1 MMNEEFEKYQELAKS
16 YLAKKD
22 RVNYYETSS
31 YSDFTD
37 ENVGML
43 VELSDEEVSKIRD
56 LKARYGKDFVNHL
69 DDVFDVEGVASDMFY
84 TEERLDIDLDFV
96 YHQYRFTLSEVD
108 GDKVSSRQ
116 VLIQLSDEEY
126 TKLLAWHLYDSHL
139 VINTLFYRDE
149 NLARRIMREAMRY
162 KCDDDAPLLSH
173 PFVIV
178 MDEALAD
185 TDQIRQSNGI
195 KKDDGYLMLYF

>member
-1 MMNEEFEKYQELAKS
+1 VNEELQKYQELAKT

-56 LKARYGKDFVNHL
+56 LKARYDKDFVNHL
-69 DDVFDVEGVASDMFY
+69 GEVFDDEDIISDMFY

-96 YHQYRFTLSEVD
+96 YHQYHFTLSEVN
-108 GDKVSSRQ
+108 GDQVSSRQ

-126 TKLLAWHLYDSHL
+126 AKLLAWHLYDSHL

-185 TDQIRQSNGI
+185 ADQIRQDNSLTKSSGFV
-195 KKDDGYLMLYF
+195 GLYF

>member
-1 MMNEEFEKYQELAKS
+1 MNEELQKYQELIQPF
-16 YLAKKD
+16 LAKKD

-56 LKARYGKDFVNHL
+56 LKARYDKDFVNHL
-69 DDVFDVEGVASDMFY
+69 GEVFDDEDIISDMFY

-108 GDKVSSRQ
+108 GNKVSSRQ

-173 PFVIV
+173 PFVIA

-185 TDQIRQSNGI
+185 ADQIRHDNGLT
-195 KKDDGYLMLYF
+195 KSPGFVGLYF

>member
-1 MMNEEFEKYQELAKS
+1 MNKEFEEYQELAKT
-16 YLAKKD
+16 YLAKKE

-31 YSDFTD
+31 YYDLHD

-43 VELSDEEVSKIRD
+43 VELTDEEISKIRD

-69 DDVFDVEGVASDMFY
+69 VEVFDDEDVVSDLFY
-84 TEERLDIDLDFV
+84 AEPVDIDLDTI

-116 VLIQLSDEEY
+116 ILIQLSDEEY

-149 NLARRIMREAMRY
+149 NLARRIMRDAMRCC
-162 KCDDDAPLLSH
+162 CDDDAPLLSH

-178 MDEALAD
+178 MDEALSDAD
-185 TDQIRQSNGI
+185 RIRQDNGLT
-195 KKDDGYLMLYF
+195 KSSGFVGLYF

>member
-1 MMNEEFEKYQELAKS
+1 MNEELQKYQELAKT

-56 LKARYGKDFVNHL
+56 LKVRYDKDFVNHL
-69 DDVFDVEGVASDMFY
+69 GEVFDDEDVISDMFY
-84 TEERLDIDLDFV
+84 TDERLDIDIDTV
-96 YHQYRFTLSEVD
+96 YHEYRFTLSEVD

-173 PFVIV
+173 PFVIA

-185 TDQIRQSNGI
+185 ADQIRQDNGLT
-195 KKDDGYLMLYF
+195 KSPAFVGLSF

>member
-1 MMNEEFEKYQELAKS
+1 MDEELQKYQELAKT

-22 RVNYYETSS
+22 RVNYYETCS
-31 YSDFTD
+31 YDDFTD
-37 ENVGML
+37 QDVSML

-56 LKARYGKDFVNHL
+56 LKVRYDKDFVNHL
-69 DDVFDVEGVASDMFY
+69 GEVFDDEDVISDMFY
-84 TEERLDIDLDFV
+84 TDERLDIDIDTV
-96 YHQYRFTLSEVD
+96 YHEYRFTLSEVD

-185 TDQIRQSNGI
+185 AAQIRQVNGLT
-195 KKDDGYLMLYF
+195 KSPAFVGLSF

>member
-1 MMNEEFEKYQELAKS
+1 MNEELQKYQELAKT
-16 YLAKKD
+16 YLAKKG

-31 YSDFTD
+31 YYDLHD
-37 ENVGML
+37 EIVGML
-43 VELSDEEVSKIRD
+43 VELSDEEISKTRD
-56 LKARYGKDFVNHL
+56 LKSRYDKDFVSHL
-69 DDVFDVEGVASDMFY
+69 VEVFEDEDVVSDMFY
-84 TEERLDIDLDFV
+84 AEPVDIDLDTI

-126 TKLLAWHLYDSHL
+126 SKLLAWHLYDSHL

-173 PFVIV
+173 PYVIV

-185 TDQIRQSNGI
+185 ADQVRQDNGLA
-195 KKDDGYLMLYF
+195 KSPAFVGLSF

>member
-1 MMNEEFEKYQELAKS
+1 MNEELQKYQELANG

-56 LKARYGKDFVNHL
+56 LKARYDKDFVNHL
-69 DDVFDVEGVASDMFY
+69 GEVFDDEDIISDMFY
-84 TEERLDIDLDFV
+84 TEERLDIDLDYV
-96 YHQYRFTLSEVD
+96 YHQYHFTLSEVN

-185 TDQIRQSNGI
+185 ADQIRQDNGLT
-195 KKDDGYLMLYF
+195 KSSGFVGLYF

>member
-1 MMNEEFEKYQELAKS
+1 MNEKLQKHQEMIQTF
-16 YLAKKD
+16 LAKKE
-22 RVNYYETSS
+22 RKNYYETTS
-31 YSDFTD
+31 YYDLYD
-37 ENVGML
+37 ENAIML

-56 LKARYGKDFVNHL
+56 LKSRYGEDFVNHL
-69 DDVFDVEGVASDMFY
+69 GEVFDDEDVISDMFY
-84 TEERLDIDLDFV
+84 TDERLDIDIDTV
-96 YHQYRFTLSEVD
+96 YHEYRFTLSEVD

-185 TDQIRQSNGI
+185 ADQIRHDNGLA
-195 KKDDGYLMLYF
+195 KDSGYVGLCF

>member
-1 MMNEEFEKYQELAKS
+1 MNEELQKYQELAKT
-16 YLAKKD
+16 YLAKKE
-22 RVNYYETSS
+22 RINYYETTS
-31 YSDFTD
+31 YDDLYD

-43 VELSDEEVSKIRD
+43 AELSDEEVSKIRD
-56 LKARYGKDFVNHL
+56 LKVRYDKDFVNHL
-69 DDVFDVEGVASDMFY
+69 GEVFDDEDVISDMFY
-84 TEERLDIDLDFV
+84 TDERLDIDIDTV
-96 YHQYRFTLSEVD
+96 YHEYRFTLSEVD

-126 TKLLAWHLYDSHL
+126 SKLLAWHLYDSHL

-173 PFVIV
+173 PYVIV

-185 TDQIRQSNGI
+185 ADQIRHDNGLA
-195 KKDDGYLMLYF
+195 KDSGYVGLCF

>member
-1 MMNEEFEKYQELAKS
+1 MNEELQKYQELAKT

-22 RVNYYETSS
+22 RVHYYETSS
-31 YSDFTD
+31 YYDLYD
-37 ENVGML
+37 EIVSEL
-43 VELSDEEVSKIRD
+43 VELSDEEVSQIRD
-56 LKARYGKDFVNHL
+56 LKTRYGKDFVNHL
-69 DDVFDVEGVASDMFY
+69 GEVFDDEDIISDMFY
-84 TEERLDIDLDFV
+84 TDERLDIDIDTV
-96 YHQYRFTLSEVD
+96 YHEYRFTLSEVD

-185 TDQIRQSNGI
+185 ADQIRQDNGLT
-195 KKDDGYLMLYF
+195 KSSGFVGLYF

>member
-1 MMNEEFEKYQELAKS
+1 MNEELQKYQELAKS

-56 LKARYGKDFVNHL
+56 LKARYDKDFVNHL
-69 DDVFDVEGVASDMFY
+69 GEVFDDEDIISDMFY

-96 YHQYRFTLSEVD
+96 YHQYRFTLSEVN
-108 GDKVSSRQ
+108 GYQVSSRQ

-126 TKLLAWHLYDSHL
+126 AKLLAWHLYDSHL

-173 PFVIV
+173 PYVIV

-185 TDQIRQSNGI
+185 ADQIRQDKGI
-195 KKDDGYLMLYF
+195 KKDEGYLMLYF